1 MESIKTFTLVKM
13 WLVFLDQ
20 IKRMTARV
28 LWLYRWAVCASSNE
42 TRRQRARSA
51 LINIDAEQ
59 RFTRGTPEYAF
70 QILKL
75 SDIRHIIQFP
85 SWVKSHKATHT
96 CCPLLRQT
104 LLILQTGP
112 SANHSS
118 RAACFAFCQ
127 ICCWLNSDGK
137 HIYISKLHRETLFI
151 N

>member
-20 IKRMTARV
+20 IKRMTPRV

-75 SDIRHIIQFP
+75 SDIRHIIQFS

-96 CCPLLRQT
+96 CCPLLWQT
-104 LLILQTGP
+104 ADFTDWPKCKPFKSSCMFCILSDLLLVELWWE
-112 SANHSS
+112 A
-118 RAACFAFCQ
+118 
-127 ICCWLNSDGK
+127 
-137 HIYISKLHRETLFI
+137 YLHFKASQRDTVH
-151 N
+151 